1 MTLNANLNQ
10 SMMENSMAGMAVRA
24 ANFQAAEIRTT
35 DVDAAAEMAEF
46 ARKSALAHRAAVIP
60 LQARLRPRLALS
72 LMM

>member
-10 SMMENSMAGMAVRA
+10 SMMENSLAEMAVRA
-24 ANFQAAEIRTT
+24 ANFQAAEIRAT

-46 ARKSALAHRAAVIP
+46 AGKSALAHRPALMPV
-60 LQARLRPRLALS
+60 QARLRPQLALS